1 MFLNKCKT
9 TKEHKMKAVPVI
21 AGAVY
26 RVTGNGFDMEV
37 IAPGPVDALL
47 FVVDMI
53 KHLERMA

>member
-1 MFLNKCKT
+1 
-9 TKEHKMKAVPVI
+9 MKAVPI
-21 AGAVY
+21 YPGAVY

-37 IAPGPVDALL
+37 IASNPVDALL

>member
-1 MFLNKCKT
+1 
-9 TKEHKMKAVPVI
+9 MKAVPIV
-21 AGAVY
+21 AGKAY

-37 IAPGPVDALL
+37 IASNPVDALL